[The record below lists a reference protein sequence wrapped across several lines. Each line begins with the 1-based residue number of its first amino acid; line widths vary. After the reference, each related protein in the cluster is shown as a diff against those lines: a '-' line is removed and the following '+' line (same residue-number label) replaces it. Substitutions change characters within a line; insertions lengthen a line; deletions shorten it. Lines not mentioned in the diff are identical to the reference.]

1 MKKFYLIIFLLTPI
15 LLFSKPLKIKD
26 INPVMELIFEYH
38 IEFKNYNETVITRSF
53 KLYIDQFDPAKMY
66 LLEDEIDFYLNL
78 SPKDA
83 KEILAKVQRGD
94 FSDYIKLN
102 EIFQSAIIRAR
113 DNREQITKVMIARDI
128 NLRKIKNSDNHAKSL
143 DELLK
148 VQENS
153 IYAFYKSQQKR
164 TSVDSKDKKQKVF
177 NLLEKKLYRNEA
189 QYLENVNENF
199 LAQSILKAFSKSL
212 DAHSYFFSED
222 EAMQMRLSL
231 EKEFEGIGIV
241 LTESIDGVVVTDLI
255 KNGPAAESGVIKVN
269 DIVTEINGH
278 AVEYLSFDEV
288 MKLMKGKDSPYIL
301 MGFKRSLPDE
311 TVAFWKIKLQ
321 RQAIS
326 MDDQRLAYSSE
337 PFADGII
344 GKLDLTSF
352 YENANGVT
360 SEKDIKH
367 AIRQLRKNNNL
378 LGIILDLRE
387 NAGGFLS
394 QAIKVTA
401 LFIKNGIVVISKNSN
416 DEMRYLR
423 TIEGEAFYNG
433 PLIILTSKL
442 SASASEIVAQALQDY
457 GVALIVGDKTTFGKG
472 SIQYQTIT
480 DKNADYFFKV
490 TVGKYYTVSGKTTQ
504 IDGVQAD
511 IVVPS
516 NFSAFKI
523 GEKYLKYPLK
533 SDKVKAMYVDKL
545 TDINGKIKSWFRQNY
560 IPNLQKKVTFWQ
572 NLLPT
577 LKENSQNRLSKDPN
591 FQKFLKRQNQIKAKL
606 NGADITIDYID
617 IGSEDL
623 QMQEASSILKDMIL
637 IESEM
642 RQAAGL

>member
-26 INPVMELIFEYH
+26 INPVMERIFEYH

-83 KEILAKVQRGD
+83 KEILAKVQKGD

-128 NLRKIKNSDNHAKSL
+128 NPRKIKNSDNYVKSL

-189 QYLENVNENF
+189 QYLENVNDNF
-199 LAQSILKAFSKSL
+199 LAQNILKAFSKSL

-269 DIVTEINGH
+269 DIVTEINGY

-288 MKLMKGKDSPYIL
+288 MKLMKGKDTPYIL
-301 MGFKRSLPDE
+301 MGFKRRLPDE

-394 QAIKVTA
+394 QAIKVAA
-401 LFIKNGIVVISKNSN
+401 LFIKNGVVVISKNSN

-511 IVVPS
+511 IIVPS